1 MSEKIGVYAAIAAV
15 SKNMAEQGI
24 SKDRKNQQGS
34 GFMFRGIDDVLN
46 ALSPALV
53 EHGLVIVPRCIERE
67 SVERQTKAGGAI
79 FYTTV
84 KVDFDFIAVSDGS
97 KHTATMYGEAMD
109 TSDKSTNKAMSAAY
123 KYAAFQTFCIP
134 TEGDNDA
141 DASHHDV
148 LAEKPP
154 QPALKQEDL
163 DAFSSTE
170 FSDADSLKTAFIKL
184 TKRAKANGQDQFAIA
199 VEAAKDEHKKRLG
212 VDE

>member
-34 GFMFRGIDDVLN
+34 GYNFRGIDDVLN

-53 EHGLVIVPRCIERE
+53 EHGLVIVPRCTERE

-84 KVDFDFIAVSDGS
+84 KVEFDFIAASDGS
-97 KHTATMYGEAMD
+97 KHTAVMYGEAMD

-123 KYAAFQTFCIP
+123 KYVAFQTFCIP

-141 DASHHDV
+141 DSNTHEVAAKKLPQVMSADIAALKLLDGEEFSNAV
-148 LAEKPP
+148 KSVRARAADNGQTEKVEPKLLAIIAEKS
-154 QPALKQEDL
+154 KGE
-163 DAFSSTE
+163 TE
-170 FSDADSLKTAFIKL
+170 
-184 TKRAKANGQDQFAIA
+184 
-199 VEAAKDEHKKRLG
+199 
-212 VDE
+212 